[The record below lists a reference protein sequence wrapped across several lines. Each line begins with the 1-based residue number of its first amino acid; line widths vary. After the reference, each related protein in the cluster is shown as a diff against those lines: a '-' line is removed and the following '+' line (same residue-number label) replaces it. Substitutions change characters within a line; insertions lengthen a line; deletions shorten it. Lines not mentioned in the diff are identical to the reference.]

1 MSNVN
6 KGSVKQRIA
15 DRINAGKIA
24 NRLHDHVMTKPGDK
38 DYDKKVMS
46 STQINAARILL
57 AKVVPDLKQVEF
69 DGKVEQS
76 ITQITRKVV
85 KPKPTRS

>member
-6 KGSVKQRIA
+6 KGSAKQRIT
-15 DRINAGKIA
+15 DKIKA
-24 NRLHDHVMTKPGDK
+24 SHLTTRLQNHAMTHEGDK
-38 DYDKKVMS
+38 DYKKKVMT
-46 STQINAARILL
+46 STQIQAAKILL